1 MKPKLSPQAIASA
14 VERDLGPI
22 SSWTS
27 VSEGEESQAFGIRLA
42 DEDLILRINRLAEG
56 FQKEAFC
63 YRHFTSASLPIPQI
77 LSIGEVDGHAYCVS
91 RRAAGKTLQ
100 DLSPAELPSVVA
112 RVDEVMRAIA
122 EAPLHGTEGF
132 GRFDADGI
140 GVHESW
146 RGFLAA
152 VADPQRYDW
161 KGCEPAVS
169 RSWIDRHLHLL
180 GFLISQCPETR
191 SLVHGDFGSNNVLT
205 DSLAITGVIDWSE
218 AMFGDPLY
226 DVANIF
232 FWRPWLACMEAQ
244 ARFVE
249 GHRLDIM
256 SKEQAL
262 RCYQLRIGLQQVF
275 ECAMAGNTTDLLWAM
290 ARCDAIAAD
299 PPS

>member
-22 SSWTS
+22 STWTS

-42 DEDLILRINRLAEG
+42 DEDLILRINRLTEG

-100 DLSPAELPSVVA
+100 DLSPAELPPVVA

-132 GRFDADGI
+132 GRFDANGI
-140 GVHESW
+140 GEHESW

-152 VADPQRYDW
+152 VADPRRHDW
-161 KGCEPAVS
+161 KGCEPAVE
-169 RSWIDRHLHLL
+169 RRWVDRHLHLL
-180 GFLISQCPETR
+180 GVLISQCPETR
-191 SLVHGDFGSNNVLT
+191 GLVHGDFGSNNVLT

-218 AMFGDPLY
+218 ALFGDPLY

-244 ARFVE
+244 ARFFE
-249 GHRLDIM
+249 EHRLDIM
-256 SKEQAL
+256 SNAQAL

-275 ECAMAGNTTDLLWAM
+275 ECAVAGDTTDLQWAM
-290 ARCDAIAAD
+290 ARCDAIAVD
-299 PPS
+299 PPG